1 MAKEKKG
8 SKKQVPVVL
17 SPNGGGRRTVDL
29 VTYSIPDAWGAA
41 MRSKD
46 KKDQQIIL
54 EVWHLAHSLR
64 THILK

>member
-1 MAKEKKG
+1 M
-8 SKKQVPVVL
+8 
-17 SPNGGGRRTVDL
+17 DL